1 MMFSWYLGAQS
12 TPLHH
17 QPAPL
22 SLRPH
27 VVVATRTRA
36 KSKTR
41 KKSVRTE
48 LIDVPNILQ
57 TVLHCDHHSVPFIF
71 HGGGC
76 VLRPSVP
83 RLLINFKLQNHDE
96 CLTWLISF
104 KFSAF
109 CLYITNL
116 MWDACPYKDNSV
128 LI

>member
-1 MMFSWYLGAQS
+1 MMFSWYLGIQS
-12 TPLHH
+12 MPLHH
-17 QPAPL
+17 QPEPL
-22 SLRPH
+22 LLRPH
-27 VVVATRTRA
+27 VVVVTRTRA
-36 KSKTR
+36 KSKTK

-76 VLRPSVP
+76 ILRPSVP
-83 RLLINFKLQNHDE
+83 CPVINWKLLSHDE

-109 CLYITNL
+109 CPYITNL
-116 MWDACPYKDNSV
+116 MWDASPYKYNSV